1 MPMEKKDIKKVLDK
15 VSAGTATPVEEQ
27 TAKYWLHY
35 FSKDDIPVLSEDEL
49 NQETEAIY
57 KSLMEYKAT
66 AKVKRLWYPAVAA
79 ACLLMVIGGGLF
91 YYNQQ
96 ISPEPKAAIV
106 TNIINDVAP
115 AQNTATLTLASGKK
129 IILSDAPIGLIAEQT
144 NVSIFKTADGKLV
157 YKAKSLKDNEQKT
170 AIDNSELNSI
180 ATARGQQYQVVLPDG
195 SKIWLNAASTF
206 TFPATFTS
214 FNQRKVELVGEA
226 YFEVAKDK
234 AHPFIVKT
242 DKQEVEVL
250 GTHFNV
256 NSYSDEDAT
265 RTTLLEGSVKVSNH
279 NEQKILR
286 PGQESLLAKNNLS
299 VRKADTEEAVAWK
312 NGDFIFNNEDFGSI
326 LRQVSRWYNVEI
338 IDNGNHKNLHLSGTV
353 SRSKNISVVLQALEV
368 TGKVKFKIDGNRV
381 IVTE

>member
-1 MPMEKKDIKKVLDK
+1 MEKKDIKKVLDK
-15 VSAGTATPVEEQ
+15 VSAGTATPAEEQ

-35 FSKDDIPVLSEDEL
+35 FSKDNIPVLSEDEL

-57 KSLMEYKAT
+57 KSLMEQKAP

-79 ACLLMVIGGGLF
+79 ACLLVVIGGGLF

-96 ISPEPKAAIV
+96 ISPEPKASIV
-106 TNIINDVAP
+106 ANTINDVAP
-115 AQNTATLTLASGKK
+115 AQNTATLTLANGKK
-129 IILSDAPIGLIAEQT
+129 IILSDAPTGLIAEQT
-144 NVSIFKTADGKLV
+144 NVSIFKTADGKLA
-157 YKAKSLKDNEQKT
+157 YKAKPLKDDEQKT
-170 AIDNSELNSI
+170 AIENSELNSI
-180 ATARGQQYQVVLPDG
+180 TTARGQQYQVALPDG
-195 SKIWLNAASTF
+195 SKIWLNAASTL

-214 FNQRKVELVGEA
+214 LKQRKVELVGEA

-234 AHPFIVKT
+234 IHPFIVKT

-279 NEQKILR
+279 NEHKILQ

-299 VRKADTEEAVAWK
+299 VRKADTEGAVAWK

-326 LRQVSRWYNVEI
+326 LRQVARWYNVEI
-338 IDNGNHKNLHLSGTV
+338 VDNGNHKNLHLSGTV
-353 SRSKNISVVLQALEV
+353 SRSKNISVVLKALEV

>member
-1 MPMEKKDIKKVLDK
+1 MEKKDIKKVLDK
-15 VSAGTATPVEEQ
+15 VSAGTATPAEEQ

-35 FSKDDIPVLSEDEL
+35 FSKNDIPVLSEDEL
-49 NQETEAIY
+49 NQETESIY
-57 KSLMEYKAT
+57 QSLMKEKAPV
-66 AKVKRLWYPAVAA
+66 KVKRLWYPAVAA
-79 ACLLMVIGGGLF
+79 ACFLVVIGGGLF

-96 ISPEPKAAIV
+96 IRPEPKAARV
-106 TNIINDVAP
+106 TKVINDVLP
-115 AQNTATLTLASGKK
+115 AQNTATLTLVNGKK

-157 YKAKSLKDNEQKT
+157 YKAKPLKDTEQKT
-170 AIDNSELNSI
+170 TIENSELNSI
-180 ATARGQQYQVVLPDG
+180 TTARGQQYQVVLPDG

-214 FNQRKVELVGEA
+214 LHQRKVELMGEA

-353 SRSKNISVVLQALEV
+353 SRSKNISVVLKALEV

>member
-57 KSLMEYKAT
+57 KSLMEDKAP

-91 YYNQQ
+91 YYNRQ

-214 FNQRKVELVGEA
+214 LKQRKVELVGEA

-234 AHPFIVKT
+234 THPFIVKT

-256 NSYSDEDAT
+256 NSYSDEAAT

-299 VRKADTEEAVAWK
+299 VRQADTEEAVAWK

-326 LRQVSRWYNVEI
+326 LRQVARWYNVEI
-338 IDNGNHKNLHLSGTV
+338 VDNGNHKNLHLSGTV
-353 SRSKNISVVLQALEV
+353 SRSKNISVVLKALEV

>member
-1 MPMEKKDIKKVLDK
+1 MEKKDIKKVLDK
-15 VSAGTATPVEEQ
+15 VSAGTATPADEQ
-27 TAKYWLHY
+27 AAKYWLHY
-35 FSKDDIPVLSEDEL
+35 FSKNDIPVLSKDEL

-57 KSLMEYKAT
+57 KSLMEHKAP
-66 AKVKRLWYPAVAA
+66 AKVNRLWYPAVAA
-79 ACLLMVIGGGLF
+79 ACLVMVIGGGLF

-106 TNIINDVAP
+106 TNSINDVAP
-115 AQNTATLTLASGKK
+115 AQNTATLTLANGKK

-157 YKAKSLKDNEQKT
+157 YKAKFLKDNKQKT
-170 AIDNSELNSI
+170 AINNPELNSI
-180 ATARGQQYQVVLPDG
+180 TTARGQQYQVVLPDR

-206 TFPATFTS
+206 TFPATFTTL
-214 FNQRKVELVGEA
+214 NQRRVELVGEA

-234 AHPFIVKT
+234 NHPFIVRT
-242 DKQEVEVL
+242 DNQEVEVL

-256 NSYSDEDAT
+256 NSYSDEAAT

-299 VRKADTEEAVAWK
+299 VRKADTEEAIAWK

-326 LRQVSRWYNVEI
+326 LRQVARWYNVEI
-338 IDNGNHKNLHLSGTV
+338 VDNGNHKNLHLSGTV
-353 SRSKNISVVLQALEV
+353 SRSKNISVVLKALEV